1 MNIFERLR
9 LFFSGSQPTAP
20 ILSPPAIVEEYK
32 HERKYTAA
40 RPALPWSDDI
50 KAHNHWVNA
59 DWESRKAFLILQY
72 QSGAEPLPAGF
83 PAILEARTFKERWR
97 DTSDAPC
104 LDTPEFLDRCRTLAI
119 TDLVEAQM
127 WKESRNADATHQQPL
142 QPLLTPQEVQIA
154 REWSAVK
161 SDVDRLEEH
170 AARRAKPSAAEV
182 LEAAGGN
189 ETRAAQL
196 QAKVDEL
203 FGSGEVEIEE
213 TKTEADAARAAASR

>member
-1 MNIFERLR
+1 MKLFERLR
-9 LFFSGSQPTAP
+9 VFFSQSQPAQP

-32 HERKYTAA
+32 HVRKYTAA

-59 DWESRKAFLILQY
+59 DWESRKAFLILEY

-83 PAILEARTFKERWR
+83 PRILEARTAREIMARNGT
-97 DTSDAPC
+97 DMPI
-104 LDTPEFLDRCRTLAI
+104 DTPAFRDLCYVAAI
-119 TDLVEAQM
+119 ADLVEAQM

-142 QPLLTPQEVQIA
+142 QPILTPQEIQIA

-170 AARRAKPSAAEV
+170 AARRARPSEAEIF
-182 LEAAGGN
+182 EAAGGN
-189 ETRAAQL
+189 TERAAQL

-203 FGSGEVEIEE
+203 FGKETDEKGTEE
-213 TKTEADAARAAASR
+213 TAPAGRH